1 MCCSMS
7 PGVPVRF
14 SDTVLYAADVI
25 GPTGALVHVLGY
37 RNKVQ
42 NRPRSSLVNRSPTG
56 NSGNAMILPF
66 PAIPGTMGQANVLET
81 KRCRDI
87 LQDIA
92 DSVSPTLRSL
102 RLPPKNASRAKKAC
116 ASAIANRSPRPS
128 RPTSGARSSAG
139 DMPRKCPT
147 VTSCANWRMCT
158 EATLSRRERGRP
170 AHQRRLAA
178 EPSRD
183 EMKPQKSSRG
193 PVVPN

>member
-1 MCCSMS
+1 VLLNVTGCSGS
-7 PGVPVRF
+7 LLGHGSLCRRRDWANR
-14 SDTVLYAADVI
+14 SI
-25 GPTGALVHVLGY
+25 GP
-37 RNKVQ
+37 
-42 NRPRSSLVNRSPTG
+42 RPGLSEQGPEPPLSSLVNRSPTG

-92 DSVSPTLRSL
+92 GSVSPTLRSL